1 MSIGNRIFKSRQE
14 LKLNLLPEYEQLPV
28 ANVADKMNRIAVLG
42 QDIRLI
48 SKPSKPIM
56 AGFAITV
63 KVRAGDNLMLHAALE
78 MAGPNDVIVVSNEGD
93 RSRAIMGEIMV
104 TYAKYDRK
112 IAGIVLDAPIRDID
126 ALSQMDF
133 PLFTTGSNPAGPF
146 KEGPGEV
153 NTPIAVGG
161 VAVCPGDLILG
172 DADGVIAIPLKDAET
187 LLSAAKE
194 YSKFDA
200 SKVEAARL
208 GKADKSWVMR
218 SLESK
223 GTEFIDGSYQ

>member
-1 MSIGNRIFKSRQE
+1 MSIGNRIFKGRPNGS
-14 LKLNLLPEYEQLPV
+14 LALLEEYAQLPT
-28 ANVADKMNRIAVLG
+28 ANVADQMNRIAVLG
-42 QDIRLI
+42 NGIQRI
-48 SKPSKPIM
+48 SSPANPIV
-56 AGFAITV
+56 AGYAITV
-63 KVRAGDNLMLHAALE
+63 KARAGDNLMLHAALE
-78 MAGPNDVIVVSNEGD
+78 MAGPNDIIVVSNEGD

-112 IAGIVLDAPIRDID
+112 IAGIVLDGPIRDID

-133 PLFTTGSNPAGPF
+133 PLFATGSNPAGPF

-153 NTPIAVGG
+153 NTPIAIGN

-172 DADGVIAIPLKDAET
+172 DADGVIVIPLKDAEP
-187 LLSAAKE
+187 LLAKAKE

-200 SKVEAARL
+200 SKVEAAKN
-208 GKADKSWVMR
+208 GQANKSWVMT

-223 GTEFIDGSYQ
+223 GTEFFDEPYN

>member
-1 MSIGNRIFKSRQE
+1 MSIGNRIYKSRPE
-14 LKLNLLPEYEQLPV
+14 VNLDLLAEYEQLPT
-28 ANVADKMNRIAVLG
+28 ANVADQMNRIAVLG
-42 QDIRLI
+42 NGIHLI
-48 SKPSKPIM
+48 SSPKKPVM
-56 AGFAITV
+56 AGYAITV

-93 RSRAIMGEIMV
+93 RTRAIMGEIMV

-133 PLFTTGSNPAGPF
+133 PLFATGANPAGPF

-161 VAVCPGDLILG
+161 VAICPGDLILG
-172 DADGVIAIPLKDAET
+172 DADGVIVVANQDAEP
-187 LLSAAKE
+187 LLEKAKE

-200 SKVEAARL
+200 SKVEAAKN
-208 GKADKSWVMR
+208 GTANKAWVMK
-218 SLESK
+218 SLEAK
-223 GTEFIDGSYQ
+223 GTEFFEGSYK